1 MQATL
6 PRAERVGKGGR
17 ARTAPQPNARIT
29 SSPKRPS
36 TFQFRDHGHPRSRR
50 GGSPGRVLQRKP
62 VGRPK
67 VIKGTVPSVPSRL
80 GNRTLPACPHVRAA
94 RRDHQP
100 AGRPGAAGGSAGRMV
115 GVVCAGM
122 VAHRPRGEAVQGP
135 PIGPAFQTSAPR
147 AKIKIFAP
155 RSGLS
160 RINGLRRAIIRCKI
174 GPQSAQSGRGAQ
186 AGNFAG
192 PERRIDRAAPSTS
205 QSQDAALILAAARGR
220 RPRSLA
226 VGPRSDLQS

>member
-6 PRAERVGKGGR
+6 PRAERAGKGGR

-122 VAHRPRGEAVQGP
+122 VAHRPRGEAVQGA

-147 AKIKIFAP
+147 AKIKQTVRKLPEFGVKQREERAVRESERLGLIGRVTRPKAP
-155 RSGLS
+155 RT
-160 RINGLRRAIIRCKI
+160 
-174 GPQSAQSGRGAQ
+174 PVGA
-186 AGNFAG
+186 
-192 PERRIDRAAPSTS
+192 DRAA
-205 QSQDAALILAAARGR
+205 
-220 RPRSLA
+220 
-226 VGPRSDLQS
+226 

>member
-122 VAHRPRGEAVQGP
+122 VAHRPRGEAVQGA
-135 PIGPAFQTSAPR
+135 PIGPAFQT
-147 AKIKIFAP
+147 
-155 RSGLS
+155 
-160 RINGLRRAIIRCKI
+160 
-174 GPQSAQSGRGAQ
+174 
-186 AGNFAG
+186 
-192 PERRIDRAAPSTS
+192 RAACENQADRGRTRCDVLYGRAESEIS
-205 QSQDAALILAAARGR
+205 RFFLLCSIAGREIRAALDTSRTFR
-220 RPRSLA
+220 T
-226 VGPRSDLQS
+226 VW